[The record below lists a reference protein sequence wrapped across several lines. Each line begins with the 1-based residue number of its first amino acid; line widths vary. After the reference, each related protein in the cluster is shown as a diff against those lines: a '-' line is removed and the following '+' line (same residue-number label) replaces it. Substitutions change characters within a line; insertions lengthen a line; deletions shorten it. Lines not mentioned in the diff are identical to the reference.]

1 MKTFLR
7 CLILAAAFVVAA
19 GMNAQATNDVGSAP
33 SGANPVKV
41 FANAATDLAGYGV
54 YTPAQ
59 VPARLSDNRWKG
71 NSSKDSEC
79 VPKTWITG
87 DSTGSSYYV
96 PLNNYYNYSLTETLI
111 EAGEIGGPMIIDT
124 IQYHYRYSSAMT
136 DKDNVTIWIQPTTK
150 SAFSSSSDIVAL
162 DTTIAV
168 QVYSGPMNFSF
179 GWNDIALTTP
189 YSFDGTTNLLIIV
202 DDNSGDYNGNSY
214 TFSTASCSGYKSIS
228 WYSDSQ
234 NPDPLNTSAFSGS
247 KGYYQYRVRMALKGC
262 DLATCPAPTNFAVSD
277 ITTNGAT
284 LTWNPNGTGATYT
297 IYNMADNSVV
307 ATGLTSTS
315 YVLTGLTPNTDYLF
329 GLEANCSADDASL
342 LLNVGFHTACVAFSV
357 PFFEDFDSYTT
368 STTAATGVEPN
379 CWTLAHQDVSWT
391 SASYYPQLY
400 YSSAHAHSGSYS
412 LRLYYRGIYALPAM
426 DTNIN
431 LLQMNFWVR
440 QTSTSYQLAVGVMSD
455 LADETTFVPI
465 DTIICSSTSAPEEHT
480 VYFNNYT
487 GNGRYIAFRNIT
499 TSTYSYSYNYIDDV
513 SVSFLPTCIPVD
525 NLAATGVTHNGATLT
540 WTASSNPSATYT
552 VYNIADSSVVATDLT
567 TNSFVLTGLAPVTS
581 YLYGV
586 VTNCSATESSSL
598 VTVGF
603 QTPCAP
609 YAVPFFEDF
618 DSYTTST
625 TAATGVEPN
634 CWTLAHQDVSWTSAS
649 YYPQLYYSSAHA
661 HSGSY
666 SLRLYYRGIY
676 ALPAMDTNINLL
688 QMNFWVRQTAASY
701 RLVVGVM
708 SDLADETTFV
718 PIDTIICSSTS
729 ATEEH
734 TVFFNN
740 YTGNGRYIAFRNIT
754 TSTNSYSYNYIDDVS
769 VNFLPTCLPVDN
781 LAATNIDAHGA
792 TITWVDNTNTGATY
806 TIYVD
811 STVVASNVT
820 GNSYTFSG
828 LLAHNSYT
836 VGVQVNCSATDFTGI
851 EYVTFSTLSEPIMCG
866 GDVATTISNADSST
880 TTTNYFPGYS
890 TYNYSYTEVIIPA
903 SRLGNLSE
911 IKGLQFKPNN
921 VAAGSNRFNNC
932 EIYMMNTTATSLTDG
947 FIQDTDNFQ
956 LVFTGSLNYDNTNWQ
971 QVTFDN
977 SFIWNGTD
985 NVVVAVRRNNGS
997 WASTGQF
1004 AAFSSTEQLARYIYR
1019 DNSAYEIGTIT
1030 GGTAT
1035 SSVPIYQLIG
1045 CPADNC
1051 GSTCQI
1057 TIEGEDSYGD
1067 GWNGGYI
1074 TVFQNNEV
1082 VDTFVVSDET
1092 YAKAITVCSNY
1103 PVVLQW
1109 NEGSY
1114 DDEVSFTIYD
1124 GGNNVQYVCN
1134 SADVITPN
1142 IPFATIATPCP
1153 SCLGVTAT
1161 VSSYTNNTV
1170 TLSWVGNDAGS
1181 YNIYNDTTL
1190 VASAISDTTYTF
1202 TSLTGHTTYNFG
1214 LQAVCT
1220 PTDASSISYVTVTT
1234 LSDPLLCDSLPA
1246 PVFSNADSA
1255 TATTNYFPGYSTYNY
1270 SYSEVIIPASNLGN
1284 LAEIKG
1290 LEFKPQNI
1298 AAGSSYFNNCEIYMM
1313 NTTAT
1318 SLADGFIQDTTNFQ
1332 LVYTGSLNYSDTNW
1346 QLVPFDNSFLRDGS
1360 NVLVAVRRNNGT
1372 WASTG
1377 QFAAF
1382 SSTEQLARYIY
1393 RDNSAY
1399 EIGTITGG
1407 TATSSVPIYQLIG
1420 CPADN
1425 CGSTCQ
1431 ITIEGEDSYGDGWN
1445 GGYITVFQN
1454 NEVVDTFVVSDETYA
1469 KAITVCSNYP
1479 VVLQWNEG
1487 SYDDE
1492 VSFTI
1497 YDGGNNVQYVCNSA
1511 DVITPN
1517 IPFATIATPCPSC
1530 LGVTAT
1536 VSSYTNNTVTLSW
1549 VGNDAGSYN
1558 IYNDTN
1564 LVASAISDTTYT
1576 FTGLTGHTTYNFG
1589 VQTACSATEASSINY
1604 VTVTTLSDPIMCDS
1618 ILATFVS
1625 NADSIN
1631 STTNYFPGTCYFNYS
1646 YTEVII
1652 PASRLGNLGEIK
1664 GFEFKPTTV
1673 ANGSSYY
1680 NNCEVYL
1687 MNTTATSLA
1696 SGFIQDTTNFQL
1708 VYTGSLN
1715 YSDTNWQLVT
1725 FDNSFLRDGTNVL
1738 VAVRRNHGA
1747 YTSSIPYAAYQG
1759 TDTLARYVQRDN
1771 NAYEIGTI
1779 TGGTATT
1786 TIPVY
1791 HLIGCEGILPP
1802 PSTTVTVATA
1812 NPAMGTTIP
1821 APGTYSY
1828 NVGDTITL
1836 QAVAA
1841 PGHAF
1846 SYWVVDLGFYADTL
1860 HANPIS
1866 QEVMSYMAGMNL
1878 NITAHFEVNPLT
1890 VTVVNDQPF
1899 KGTIVPYP
1907 GTYQYNVGDTI
1918 VASATANYGY
1928 SFGSWTLDL
1937 GLFDTTFSMNPAVFV
1952 VPAFLAGQSV
1962 TFSVNWV
1969 NNEYTLTVTTPDTT
1983 LGTVTGGGVYPYG
1996 SSVTIEATPK
2006 PNCHFVSWSD
2016 GSTDAVHAVAV
2027 SGDTTYVAT
2036 FAYDSVTVVLSVND
2050 AATGTIVPAAG
2061 TYTYAVGDTL
2071 TVEALPNEG
2080 YEFVRWI
2087 YSGTAPLIDQ
2097 TVNPFTMVL
2106 TPAQAG
2112 QTVTFNALFQA
2123 IPQYTVYLSVRDSLG
2138 NANVGGIVTGAGTYY
2153 VDDEVFITANPDAN
2167 YHFVH
2172 WIDETTGQVVSTSHE
2187 YSFSM
2192 PASHLSY
2199 VAVFAADVV
2208 GIDDVDLD
2216 NIVIYS
2222 SNQQIIVQGANG
2234 QTIRV
2239 FDVVGRLVAQRQDAT
2254 DQESIQL
2261 SNTGVYLV
2269 QVGNAPARRV
2279 VVRR

>member
-41 FANAATDLAGYGV
+41 SANAATDLAGYGV

-96 PLNNYYNYSLTETLI
+96 PLNNYYNYSLSETLI

-214 TFSTASCSGYKSIS
+214 TFSTASCSGYKSIC

-234 NPDPLNTSAFSGS
+234 NPDPLDPTAFSGS

-284 LTWNPNGTGATYT
+284 LTWSPNGTGATYT
-297 IYNMADNSVV
+297 IYNMADSSVV

-329 GLEANCSADDASL
+329 SLEANCSADDASL
-342 LLNVGFHTACVAFSV
+342 LVNVGFHTACVAFSV

-391 SASYYPQLY
+391 SASYYPQIY
-400 YSSAHAHSGSYS
+400 YSSSNAHSGSYSLRLYYRGIYALPAMDTNINLLQMNFWVKQTSTSYQLAVGVMSDLADETTFVPIDTIICSSTSAPEEHTVYFGSYTGNGRYIAFRNITTSTYSYSYNYIDDVTVSFLPNCLPVDNLAATGVTHNGATLTWTASSNPSATYTVYNMADNSVVATDLTTNSFVLTGLAPVTSYLYGVVTNCSATESSSLVTVGFQTPCAPYSVPFFEDFDSYTTSTTTATGVEPNCWTLAHQDVSWTSASYYPQIYYSSSNAHSGSYS

-465 DTIICSSTSAPEEHT
+465 DTIICSSTSA
-480 VYFNNYT
+480 
-487 GNGRYIAFRNIT
+487 
-499 TSTYSYSYNYIDDV
+499 
-513 SVSFLPTCIPVD
+513 
-525 NLAATGVTHNGATLT
+525 
-540 WTASSNPSATYT
+540 
-552 VYNIADSSVVATDLT
+552 
-567 TNSFVLTGLAPVTS
+567 
-581 YLYGV
+581 
-586 VTNCSATESSSL
+586 
-598 VTVGF
+598 
-603 QTPCAP
+603 
-609 YAVPFFEDF
+609 
-618 DSYTTST
+618 
-625 TAATGVEPN
+625 
-634 CWTLAHQDVSWTSAS
+634 
-649 YYPQLYYSSAHA
+649 
-661 HSGSY
+661 
-666 SLRLYYRGIY
+666 
-676 ALPAMDTNINLL
+676 
-688 QMNFWVRQTAASY
+688 
-701 RLVVGVM
+701 
-708 SDLADETTFV
+708 
-718 PIDTIICSSTS
+718 
-729 ATEEH
+729 TEEH

-754 TSTNSYSYNYIDDVS
+754 TATYSYSYNYIDDVS

-851 EYVTFSTLSEPIMCG
+851 QYVTFSTLSEPIMCG
-866 GDVATTISNADSST
+866 GDVATTISNADSNST
-880 TTTNYFPGYS
+880 AATTNYFPGYS

-985 NVVVAVRRNNGS
+985 NVVVAVRRNNGT

-1019 DNSAYEIGTIT
+1019 DGSAYEIGDIT

-1057 TIEGEDSYGD
+1057 YIEGEDSYGD

-1161 VSSYTNNTV
+1161 VSSYTNT
-1170 TLSWVGNDAGS
+1170 
-1181 YNIYNDTTL
+1181 
-1190 VASAISDTTYTF
+1190 
-1202 TSLTGHTTYNFG
+1202 
-1214 LQAVCT
+1214 
-1220 PTDASSISYVTVTT
+1220 
-1234 LSDPLLCDSLPA
+1234 
-1246 PVFSNADSA
+1246 
-1255 TATTNYFPGYSTYNY
+1255 
-1270 SYSEVIIPASNLGN
+1270 
-1284 LAEIKG
+1284 
-1290 LEFKPQNI
+1290 
-1298 AAGSSYFNNCEIYMM
+1298 
-1313 NTTAT
+1313 
-1318 SLADGFIQDTTNFQ
+1318 
-1332 LVYTGSLNYSDTNW
+1332 
-1346 QLVPFDNSFLRDGS
+1346 
-1360 NVLVAVRRNNGT
+1360 
-1372 WASTG
+1372 
-1377 QFAAF
+1377 
-1382 SSTEQLARYIY
+1382 
-1393 RDNSAY
+1393 
-1399 EIGTITGG
+1399 
-1407 TATSSVPIYQLIG
+1407 
-1420 CPADN
+1420 
-1425 CGSTCQ
+1425 
-1431 ITIEGEDSYGDGWN
+1431 
-1445 GGYITVFQN
+1445 
-1454 NEVVDTFVVSDETYA
+1454 
-1469 KAITVCSNYP
+1469 
-1479 VVLQWNEG
+1479 
-1487 SYDDE
+1487 
-1492 VSFTI
+1492 
-1497 YDGGNNVQYVCNSA
+1497 
-1511 DVITPN
+1511 
-1517 IPFATIATPCPSC
+1517 
-1530 LGVTAT
+1530 
-1536 VSSYTNNTVTLSW
+1536 TVTLSW

-1589 VQTACSATEASSINY
+1589 VQTACSATETSSINY

-1618 ILATFVS
+1618 ILAPFVS

-1836 QAVAA
+1836 QAVAT

-2123 IPQYTVYLSVRDSLG
+2123 IPQYNVYLSVRDSLG

-2239 FDVVGRLVAQRQDAT
+2239 FDVVGRLVAQRQEAT
-2254 DQESIQL
+2254 DHESIQL

>member
-33 SGANPVKV
+33 SGGNPVKV
-41 FANAATDLAGYGV
+41 IANAATDLVGYGV

-59 VPARLSDNRWKG
+59 APARLSDNRWKG

-96 PLNNYYNYSLTETLI
+96 PLNNYYNYSLSETLI

-162 DTTIAV
+162 DTNIAV

-214 TFSTASCSGYKSIS
+214 TFSTASCSGYKSIC
-228 WYSDSQ
+228 WYSDSR
-234 NPDPLNTSAFSGS
+234 NPDPLDPTAFSGS

-284 LTWNPNGTGATYT
+284 LTWNPNGTGATYTIYNMADSSVVATGLTSTSYVLTGLTPNTDYLFSLEANCSAEDASLLVNVGFHTACVAFSVPFFEDFDSYTTSTTAATGVEPNCWTLAHQDVSWTSASYYPQIYYSSSNAHSGSYSLRLYYRGIYALPAMDTNINLLQMNFWVKQTSTSYQLAVGVMSDLADETTFVPIDTIICSSTSAPEEHTVYFGSYTGNGRYIAFRNITTSTYSYSYNYIDDVTVSFLPNCLPVDNLAATDVTHNGATLTWTASSNPSATYT

-391 SASYYPQLY
+391 TASYYPQLY

-431 LLQMNFWVR
+431 LLQMNFWVK
-440 QTSTSYQLAVGVMSD
+440 QTDFTYHLAVGVMSD

-499 TSTYSYSYNYIDDV
+499 TSTYNYSSNYIDDV
-513 SVSFLPTCIPVD
+513 TVSFLPNCLPVD
-525 NLAATGVTHNGATLT
+525 NLAATSVTHNGATLT

-552 VYNIADSSVVATDLT
+552 VYNMADNSVVATDLT
-567 TNSFVLTGLAPVTS
+567 TNSFVLTGLTPVTS

-603 QTPCAP
+603 QTRCAP
-609 YAVPFFEDF
+609 YSVPFFEDF

-625 TAATGVEPN
+625 TTATGVEPN
-634 CWTLAHQDVSWTSAS
+634 CWTLAHQDVSWTTSY
-649 YYPQLYYSSAHA
+649 YYPQIYYSSSYA

-666 SLRLYYRGIY
+666 CLRLYYRGIY

-688 QMNFWVRQTAASY
+688 QMNFWVRQTSTSDQLA
-701 RLVVGVM
+701 VGVM

-754 TSTNSYSYNYIDDVS
+754 TSTNSYSYNYIDDVT
-769 VNFLPTCLPVDN
+769 VNFLPTCVPVSG

-806 TIYVD
+806 TIYAD

-836 VGVQVNCSATDFTGI
+836 VGLQVNCSATDFTGI
-851 EYVTFSTLSEPIMCG
+851 QYVTFSTLSEPIMCG
-866 GDVATTISNADSST
+866 GDVATTISNADSNST
-880 TTTNYFPGYS
+880 AATTYYFPGYS

-977 SFIWNGTD
+977 SFIWNGTG

-997 WASTGQF
+997 WASSGQF

-1019 DNSAYEIGTIT
+1019 DASAYEIGTIT

-1057 TIEGEDSYGD
+1057 YIEGEDSYGD

-1074 TVFQNNEV
+1074 TVFQ
-1082 VDTFVVSDET
+1082 D
-1092 YAKAITVCSNY
+1092 
-1103 PVVLQW
+1103 
-1109 NEGSY
+1109 
-1114 DDEVSFTIYD
+1114 
-1124 GGNNVQYVCN
+1124 
-1134 SADVITPN
+1134 
-1142 IPFATIATPCP
+1142 
-1153 SCLGVTAT
+1153 
-1161 VSSYTNNTV
+1161 
-1170 TLSWVGNDAGS
+1170 
-1181 YNIYNDTTL
+1181 
-1190 VASAISDTTYTF
+1190 
-1202 TSLTGHTTYNFG
+1202 
-1214 LQAVCT
+1214 
-1220 PTDASSISYVTVTT
+1220 
-1234 LSDPLLCDSLPA
+1234 
-1246 PVFSNADSA
+1246 
-1255 TATTNYFPGYSTYNY
+1255 
-1270 SYSEVIIPASNLGN
+1270 
-1284 LAEIKG
+1284 
-1290 LEFKPQNI
+1290 
-1298 AAGSSYFNNCEIYMM
+1298 
-1313 NTTAT
+1313 
-1318 SLADGFIQDTTNFQ
+1318 
-1332 LVYTGSLNYSDTNW
+1332 
-1346 QLVPFDNSFLRDGS
+1346 
-1360 NVLVAVRRNNGT
+1360 
-1372 WASTG
+1372 
-1377 QFAAF
+1377 
-1382 SSTEQLARYIY
+1382 
-1393 RDNSAY
+1393 
-1399 EIGTITGG
+1399 
-1407 TATSSVPIYQLIG
+1407 
-1420 CPADN
+1420 
-1425 CGSTCQ
+1425 
-1431 ITIEGEDSYGDGWN
+1431 
-1445 GGYITVFQN
+1445 

-1836 QAVAA
+1836 QAVAT
-1841 PGHAF
+1841 PGYAF